1 MTPLTQDG
9 LKLTL
14 TQIHVILHNGR
25 ISSDEVWGRFGSVSA
40 LRNNPRIFSAG
51 KLLSSGDR
59 PISAKRR
66 QRRRVGQVMPSTG
79 EVYLGLYGDDFEPNE
94 VSTFIGLA
102 ATRIARRGE
111 RNAVISRPRESA
123 WKFSLGKV
131 EADVINVY
139 EMSNS
144 LIEQLAPYESK
155 IVEAVRVF
163 GLFAVLQVVL
173 WIDQDETASMPA
185 IGFERPVLD
194 FLTAVSATIDIDSYR
209 N

>member
-1 MTPLTQDG
+1 
-9 LKLTL
+9 
-14 TQIHVILHNGR
+14 
-25 ISSDEVWGRFGSVSA
+25 
-40 LRNNPRIFSAG
+40 
-51 KLLSSGDR
+51 
-59 PISAKRR
+59 
-66 QRRRVGQVMPSTG
+66 MPSTG